1 MDGLAEGSG
10 DRDQLFRRAGEVA
23 QCHEGHR
30 AYPIDPDT
38 GARREK
44 PLLAFAC
51 TNSGRGRSGVVVN
64 GLRGWLVECYPLK
77 VVDVETGYRAA
88 LLANRLRPLRGRFIT
103 EKRRPPAPAPETD
116 YAALAESGCASSRRS
131 GRPGC
136 SAPATPSGADAT
148 GWLARGT
155 WKVSTPGDHSLR
167 SAA

>member
-116 YAALAESGCASSRRS
+116 YAALAEFRSWFLPLPDDWLRRAP
-131 GRPGC
+131 PG
-136 SAPATPSGADAT
+136 TPRED
-148 GWLARGT
+148 GWLANAKT
-155 WKVSTPGDHSLR
+155 
-167 SAA
+167 